1 MNKKLF
7 MNNSMGNS
15 IFDIDQKEYMKS
27 LGTPNS
33 KNKTPQ
39 KKDSQSIDTTT
50 NVDKSKSN
58 ESSKSKKIPT
68 IEIDRIGA
76 RVIGR
81 FDDMNIVWYGR
92 RNAIIW
98 LNYSSLLFNDLNTT
112 LDILKMKSIANFENI
127 SIPIFDIK
135 IKDDKIFN
143 SDLLEAFT
151 TIKEESKKANSK
163 IDKDALFYWL
173 EDIFRANIELSLVN
187 IETILTLENR
197 KKIVDI
203 WKKSHGGIYPSNSDI
218 IGIGME
224 HTYDENWIPQLQGTM
239 VDSISL
245 VFLSYIV
252 DDISLFNQISKILN
266 FQDDE
271 KLKIFLFDLISMIVE
286 DFDIIK
292 KIPNIKDIMITTSIV
307 EQSVGAEKSNQNYP
321 LEIAPISLS
330 KAPLIA
336 KKSFV
341 LGVVLCGISIMVG
354 TAIVKSL
361 KRD

>member
-112 LDILKMKSIANFENI
+112 LDILKMKSIANFSHQGRDYKWFHCI
-127 SIPIFDIK
+127 V
-135 IKDDKIFN
+135 N
-143 SDLLEAFT
+143 S
-151 TIKEESKKANSK
+151 
-163 IDKDALFYWL
+163 
-173 EDIFRANIELSLVN
+173 LSS
-187 IETILTLENR
+187 R
-197 KKIVDI
+197 PK
-203 WKKSHGGIYPSNSDI
+203 
-218 IGIGME
+218 
-224 HTYDENWIPQLQGTM
+224 
-239 VDSISL
+239 
-245 VFLSYIV
+245 FLSV
-252 DDISLFNQISKILN
+252 STL
-266 FQDDE
+266 
-271 KLKIFLFDLISMIVE
+271 
-286 DFDIIK
+286 
-292 KIPNIKDIMITTSIV
+292 
-307 EQSVGAEKSNQNYP
+307 YP
-321 LEIAPISLS
+321 E
-330 KAPLIA
+330 
-336 KKSFV
+336 FR
-341 LGVVLCGISIMVG
+341 LCGKKKEVSRYF
-354 TAIVKSL
+354 SS
-361 KRD
+361 